1 MRDVGDKFETLREAA
16 ATSVVRCGEPAEV
29 LLARARA
36 DKGDALEVARVA
48 GIMAA
53 KNTAQIIPFCHPLA
67 VAHAAVSYDVDDHEI
82 VVTASCR
89 CIGPTGVEIEAL
101 TAASVA
107 ALTIYDMLKPHTD
120 ELAIVETKLA
130 SKTGG
135 KSDYRRAMDPPVR
148 AVVLVADP
156 LVGDGAREDAAGAV
170 VAARLDAHP
179 GIRFEHHE
187 VIGADSDALV
197 VAIER
202 HVADGVELIVVV
214 GGTGLGDRDIAV
226 DTIAGLIDTEVPGMA
241 EAARSYGQRRTPLA
255 MLSRGVAG
263 LIGATLVLTMPGSRR
278 GAAETCDALLP
289 SLPHAFKSI
298 RTRRL
303 APLQP

>member
-1 MRDVGDKFETLREAA
+1 MRDVGDKFETLREAT

-53 KNTAQIIPFCHPLA
+53 KNTSQIIPFCHPLA
-67 VAHAAVSYDVDDHEI
+67 IAHAGVTYQVDDHEI
-82 VVTASCR
+82 VVMASCR

-135 KSDYRRAMDPPVR
+135 KSDYRRHMTPPVR

-156 LVGDGAREDAAGAV
+156 LVGDGERDDAAGAL
-170 VAARLDAHP
+170 VAERLSDHA
-179 GIRFEHHE
+179 GIELAHHE
-187 VIGADSDALV
+187 VVGADADALV
-197 VAIER
+197 VSIER
-202 HVADGVELIVVV
+202 HVADGAELIVVV
-214 GGTGLGDRDIAV
+214 GGTGLGARDIAV
-226 DTIAGLIDTEVPGMA
+226 DTVADLIDTPVPGVA

-255 MLSRGVAG
+255 MLSRSVAG
-263 LIGATLVLTMPGSRR
+263 LIGATLVVTLPGSRR
-278 GAAETCDALLP
+278 GAAESCDALLP

-298 RTRRL
+298 RTRRDQL
-303 APLQP
+303 L